1 MKVLVT
7 GGAGFIGSHICD
19 RFNAEGNDIHVVDN
33 LYSGKREN
41 LHPSWKFHEMDVSTP
56 ELARVFD
63 SVRPELVIHAAA
75 QIRARSTDYLLDT
88 RYNIIGSINVFT
100 LAAEYGA
107 KRVVNFSS
115 GGVVYG
121 EPTKLP
127 CDESH
132 LLAPPNSY
140 GISKLS
146 AERYLKLISQ
156 TSKLEYAII
165 RPANIYGPRQSADG
179 EAGVCSI
186 FAGKM
191 LDGEI
196 PVIYGRGDHTRDY
209 LFVSDLVDAV
219 WRMATDNKAAGKT
232 YNAGTGIQSDVLT
245 IQSELAR
252 ITGYSGLVKHG
263 PEPEEIF
270 HSALDYSKIKDE
282 LGWQPRYN
290 LDAGLVE
297 LVDWIKSGSIR

>member
-1 MKVLVT
+1 MKALIT

-19 RFNAEGNDIHVVDN
+19 RFAAEGYDVHVVDN
-33 LYSGKREN
+33 LYSGKRTN
-41 LHPSWKFHEMDVSTP
+41 LDPAWEFHEIDVSTP
-56 ELARVFD
+56 ELAKLFAAVKPD
-63 SVRPELVIHAAA
+63 LVIHAAA

-100 LAAEYGA
+100 LAAEYGT
-107 KRVVNFSS
+107 KRIVNFSS

-121 EPTKLP
+121 EPTRLP

-132 LLAPPNSY
+132 PLAPPSSY

-146 AERYLKLISQ
+146 AERYLKLISR
-156 TSKLEYAII
+156 TSRLEYATI

-196 PVIYGRGDHTRDY
+196 PVIYGAGHHTRDY

-219 WRMATDNKAAGKT
+219 WRMAIVDKAAGKT
-232 YNAGTGIQSDVLT
+232 YNVGTGIQTDVLT
-245 IQSELAR
+245 VQGELAR

-263 PEPEEIF
+263 QEPEEIS
-270 HSALDYSKIKDE
+270 HSALDYSLIKNE
-282 LGWQPRYN
+282 LGWQPHY
-290 LDAGLVE
+290 GLGE
-297 LVDWIKSGSIR
+297 GLGKLVDWIKSGNAR